1 MSSEELALEQI
12 NRKRE
17 EKEKLKLKA
26 KKFYNKLL
34 DSVSTDKWK
43 QPAIKKQSTQ
53 VKDFNLETAKT

>member
-34 DSVSTDKWK
+34 DSITTDKGK
-43 QPAIKKQSTQ
+43 KSAIKR
-53 VKDFNLETAKT
+53 